1 MELFRTKSKYIVA
14 NSMDE
19 LKKQVQEYFDR
30 FGEKPSICY
39 TDIEEGLIPS
49 ICYDLNLKRDQVL
62 QNIENRN
69 QIYQNMCIYSTQ
81 KQEY

>member
-19 LKKQVQEYFDR
+19 LKKEVEKYFDR

-49 ICYDLNLKRDQVL
+49 ICYDLNLKREQVL
-62 QNIENRN
+62 QNIVDRN
-69 QIYQNMCIYSTQ
+69 QVYQNMFIYRTL
-81 KQEY
+81 KEEF